1 MTDELPFVHKTVV
14 HMLARA
20 GELSGGAPALTCGD
34 RTLNYREFVRCVAG
48 FATELRGLGSSGD
61 RVALVC
67 GNSIEMAIATF
78 AVHAAGFQAVPVNPI
93 YTERELAHI
102 LSDSDPVAVVFDDD
116 VGERVVSVAT
126 GLGISHQI
134 ALGGD
139 RGRLLGG
146 WRDDDD
152 ITLPAPLPEPD
163 DLATLQYTGGTTG
176 LPKGAN
182 ITHGQLSTNIS
193 QREAAWPTIPDDEV
207 ILCVMPLFHVFASST
222 CLHLSVYCRG
232 KLVILPRYHPETVL
246 DAIERD
252 RITRLPVGP
261 TIYHGLMA
269 FDGFGA
275 TDFSSLRTGYSG
287 SAPLPEETLRQWQA
301 QTGCP
306 ILEGYGQTEAGPVL
320 TGNFENGPIVAG
332 SVGIPLPRT
341 EIQIVDTESG
351 TEILDTGQEG
361 EIRARGPQI
370 MSGYRNRPE
379 ETAEALR
386 DGWLY
391 TGDIG
396 RIDADGIIFI
406 TDRKKDMAIVGG
418 YNVYPREIDE
428 VLYSHPNVLE
438 AAAVGVPD
446 SYRGEIIN
454 AFVVLKNGSECSAD
468 DLADFC
474 RRHLAKYK
482 VPGAFHMVDEL
493 PKTTVGKIDKAA
505 MRKSL
510 GA

>member
-1 MTDELPFVHKTVV
+1 MSDLPFVHKTVA
-14 HMLARA
+14 HMLAQA
-20 GELSGGAPALTCGD
+20 GALSGDAPALAGD
-34 RTLNYREFVRCVAG
+34 DRMLSYREYVRCAAG
-48 FATELRGLGSSGD
+48 FAAELRGLGEAGD

-78 AVHAAGFQAVPVNPI
+78 AVHAAGFQAVPINPI
-93 YTERELAHI
+93 YTERELTHI
-102 LSDSDPVAVVFDDD
+102 LSDSDPVAVVFDED
-116 VGERVVSVAT
+116 VADRVAPVAD

-134 ALGGD
+134 MLGGAA
-139 RGRLLGG
+139 GRLLDV
-146 WRDDDD
+146 WRNDENF
-152 ITLPAPLPEPD
+152 TLPNPLPEPD
-163 DLATLQYTGGTTG
+163 QFATLQYTGGTTG
-176 LPKGAN
+176 LPKGVN

-207 ILCVMPLFHVFASST
+207 ILCVMPLFHVFASSI

-232 KLVILPRYHPETVL
+232 RMVILPRYHPEAVL
-246 DAIERD
+246 DAIGRE

-269 FDGFGA
+269 YDGFEA

-287 SAPLPEETLRQWQA
+287 SAPLPEETLRRWQA

-320 TGNFENGPIVAG
+320 TGNVENGPNVAG
-332 SVGIPLPRT
+332 SVGAPLPRT
-341 EIQIVDTESG
+341 EIEIVDTDAG
-351 TEILDTGQEG
+351 TAILPTGREG

-379 ETAEALR
+379 ETAQALR

-396 RIDADGIIFI
+396 RFDGDGILFI
-406 TDRKKDMAIVGG
+406 TDRKKDMTIVGG

-428 VLYSHPNVLE
+428 VLYAHPNVVE
-438 AAAVGVPD
+438 AAAVGVRD
-446 SYRGEIIN
+446 AYRGEVIN
-454 AFVVLKNGSECSAD
+454 AFVVLKTVLENAEEE
-468 DLADFC
+468 LAEFC
-474 RRHLAKYK
+474 RQNLAKYK
-482 VPGAFHMVDEL
+482 VPGKFHIVDEL
-493 PKTTVGKIDKAA
+493 PKTTIGKIDKAA
-505 MRKSL
+505 MRESL
-510 GA
+510 K